1 MSITL
6 YDACRPP
13 VALALKLICR
23 YRFVNREVSLP
34 DGPLIVASNHLSWL
48 DIPLIGVGIRRR
60 RISFMAKKE
69 YFHSPVHA
77 FIIRALG
84 SFTVDRTT
92 VDRSAFDLA
101 DKALR
106 DGRALG
112 IFPEGTR
119 SRTLQLQKGKLGVAF
134 IALRSNAVILP
145 IGISGTEKIRHRYQ
159 GSNRRLLYR
168 PGVTVNIGQPFRLP
182 QVSGKPS
189 RADLATST
197 ETIMKHIA
205 ELLPEDYRGLYRSDG
220 H

>member
-1 MSITL
+1 LPLTL
-6 YDACRPP
+6 YDACRLP
-13 VALALKLICR
+13 VALALKFVCR
-23 YRFVNREVSLP
+23 YEFVNREVSLP
-34 DGPLIVASNHLSWL
+34 DGPLIVVSNHLSWL
-48 DIPLIGVGIRRR
+48 DIPLIGVAIRRR

-69 YFHSPVHA
+69 YFHSPVHF

-84 SFTVDRTT
+84 SFTVDRST

-145 IGISGTEKIRHRYQ
+145 VGISGTEKIRQKYQ
-159 GSNRRLLYR
+159 GGKRRLLYR
-168 PGVTVNIGQPFRLP
+168 PSVRVNIGQPFRLP
-182 QVSGKPS
+182 QVNGKPN

-197 ETIMKHIA
+197 ASVMRHIA
-205 ELLPEDYRGLYRSDG
+205 ELLPEDYRGVYRSDG

>member
-1 MSITL
+1 MPISL
-6 YDACRPP
+6 YDVCRPP
-13 VALALKLICR
+13 VALALRLLCR
-23 YRFVNREVSLP
+23 YEFVNREVSLP
-34 DGPLIVASNHLSWL
+34 DEPLVVVSNHLSWL
-48 DIPLIGVGIRRR
+48 DIPLLAVAIRHR

-77 FIIRALG
+77 FIIRVMG
-84 SFTVDRTT
+84 SFTVDRRK

-101 DKALR
+101 AKALQ

-145 IGISGTEKIRHRYQ
+145 VGISGTEKIRHKYQ
-159 GSNRRLLYR
+159 GSDKKLLYR
-168 PGVTVNIGQPFRLP
+168 PRVTVNIGQPFRLP
-182 QVSGKPS
+182 PVNGKPN
-189 RADLATST
+189 RADLVTST
-197 ETIMKHIA
+197 ETVMKRIA
-205 ELLPEDYRGLYRSDG
+205 DLLPQDYRGVYRSDG